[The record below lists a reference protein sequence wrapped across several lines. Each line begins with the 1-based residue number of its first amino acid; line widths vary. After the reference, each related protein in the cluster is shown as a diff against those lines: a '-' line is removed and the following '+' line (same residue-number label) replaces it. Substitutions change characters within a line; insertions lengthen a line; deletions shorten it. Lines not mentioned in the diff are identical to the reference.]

1 MIKFVFQVGTHL
13 QSMGLTVGRA
23 PEKITNSHPISDEI
37 PGSEFPFGALI
48 SPPIMPQLDN
58 FDAWISIDD
67 HPLEEYGVQYS
78 EDLLTAV
85 CWIASEDDK
94 VRLFPA

>member
-1 MIKFVFQVGTHL
+1 
-13 QSMGLTVGRA
+13 
-23 PEKITNSHPISDEI
+23 
-37 PGSEFPFGALI
+37 
-48 SPPIMPQLDN
+48 MPQLDN

-67 HPLEEYGVQYS
+67 HPLQEYAVKYS

-94 VRLFPA
+94 VRLFRLSHLEPYVIMKS